1 VDSVRTPLTGVA
13 PLLLALLAL
22 AAPASAATTH
32 HVDSTATDDDGF
44 CGAPSMDCTVRE
56 AIEHSAAG
64 DTVALPAGPYVLDS
78 SLTVDH
84 ALTIEGA
91 GAQDTTIV
99 GNGHRVF
106 LILAGAQV
114 IRRLTIAGGNA
125 DFSFSGG
132 GVYNNSGQAMLL
144 EDARITGS
152 TVDYDNSGSLNNAGG
167 AGLYSTGDV
176 TVDGGEL
183 SGNSLFLNFGQ
194 AILNSGGGA
203 IWAGGKLTLRDTELH
218 DNGISLSSGE
228 DGVYPSVQN
237 GGGAVYA
244 AGGLTATGLTVTQ
257 HNATVV
263 AGDGEPMRVG
273 GGAIY
278 ASGGEVTI
286 TNSTIHNNSA
296 HIDVLVVDN
305 GGGGLYSRDAT
316 TALRNVTLTGN
327 RTRGGTGG
335 GVYREDGSVT
345 ARNTIIAG
353 NTSDPAFGDGTP
365 DNCDAPIVSAGHNLE
380 SANTCGL
387 GAAGDLRGTDPELG
401 ALAANGGPTRTRAPL
416 RGSPVIDA
424 GSACALF
431 DQRGVPRPRGRA
443 CDIGAVEARVPTV
456 VTGGFGK
463 AGYGS
468 ALLKGSVDPG
478 GRPTSYVFQY
488 GRTAAYGRTT
498 KARAAGAASAT
509 VAAAIRASGLK
520 PGKTYHYRLVANNP
534 AGVSAG
540 ADRTFRTKA
549 PGENPF
555 RLPTGTGCLDPQK
568 LVFKPRRP
576 GGVRLV
582 RVRAFFGGD
591 MVLDRARKR
600 GIERVTVKD
609 LPAGRFKLKVI
620 ANFADGA
627 RIGRTR
633 ELFGC

>member
-1 VDSVRTPLTGVA
+1 VRTPLRGLA

-32 HVDSTATDDDGF
+32 HVNSTATDDDGF

-56 AIEHSAAG
+56 AIEHSVAG
-64 DTVALPAGPYVLDS
+64 DTVAIPAGPYVLDS

-91 GAQDTTIV
+91 GAQDTTIL

-106 LILAGAQV
+106 LILGGAQV
-114 IRRLTIAGGNA
+114 IRRLTISGGNA

-144 EDARITGS
+144 EDARVTS
-152 TVDYDNSGSLNNAGG
+152 NTVNYDGGAGSLNKGGG

-176 TVDGGEL
+176 TVRGGEF

-194 AILNSGGGA
+194 AMFNSGGGA

-228 DGVYPSVQN
+228 DGDYLSLQN
-237 GGGAVYA
+237 GGGAVHA
-244 AGGLTATGLTVTQ
+244 LGGLTATGLTITQ
-257 HNATVV
+257 HNATVI
-263 AGDGEPMRVG
+263 AGGGEPMRVG

-278 ASGGEVTI
+278 ASGGDVTI
-286 TNSTIHNNSA
+286 TNSTIHNNTA
-296 HIDVLVVDN
+296 HIDVLAVDN

-316 TALRNVTLTGN
+316 TALRNVTLTNNG
-327 RTRGGTGG
+327 TRGGTGG
-335 GVYREDGSVT
+335 GVYREDGTVT
-345 ARNTIIAG
+345 ARNTIIAA
-353 NTSDPAFGDGTP
+353 NWSDPAFGDGTP
-365 DNCDAPIVSAGHNLE
+365 DNCDVAITSAGHNLE

-387 GAAGDLRGTDPELG
+387 NGAGDIRSTDPKLG
-401 ALAANGGPTRTRAPL
+401 ALAASGGPTRTRAPL
-416 RGSPVIDA
+416 RGSPVVDA
-424 GSACALF
+424 GAACAPV

-456 VTGGFGK
+456 VTGGFGR

-468 ALLKGSVDPG
+468 ALLKGTVHPG

-488 GRTAAYGRTT
+488 GRTAAYGRAT
-498 KARAAGAASAT
+498 KARAAGAGTAAL
-509 VAAAIRASGLK
+509 AAAIRARGLK
-520 PGKTYHYRLVANNP
+520 PGTTYHYRVVASNP
-534 AGVSAG
+534 AGVSVG

-555 RLPTGTGCLDPQK
+555 RLPTGNGCLDPEK
-568 LVFKPRRP
+568 LTFKPRRP

-582 RVRAFFGGD
+582 RVRAFFDGD
-591 MVLDRARKR
+591 KVLDRKGKNIR
-600 GIERVTVKD
+600 RVTVRD
-609 LPAGRFKLKVI
+609 LPAGEFKLKVI

-627 RIGRTR
+627 RIARTR